1 MEDTLL
7 YSKCTDLNINFF
19 FLKNTFAMTSR
30 FVFDQLSGYHVLA
43 KLTQN
48 KPSQ

>member
-1 MEDTLL
+1 MEDNLL
-7 YSKCTDLNINFF
+7 YSKCTDLNISF

-30 FVFDQLSGYHVLA
+30 FVFDQIFGDHVLA